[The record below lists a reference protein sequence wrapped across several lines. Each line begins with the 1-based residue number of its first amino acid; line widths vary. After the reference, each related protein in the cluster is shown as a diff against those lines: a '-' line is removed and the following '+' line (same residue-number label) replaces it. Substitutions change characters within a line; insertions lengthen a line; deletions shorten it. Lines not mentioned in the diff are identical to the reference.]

1 MGFALLVL
9 LASLMISMAMELMQF
24 NAINL
29 LVATIKIWFTRKRA
43 QLMRVNGNT
52 GDVSR
57 RAHPES
63 LKINLARS
71 RISMSVRSWLTKRA
85 TTLLDFRTTVSVGQI
100 TRQHMIRSDLLK
112 TAELW
117 VQNRLTSC
125 GLKLIKLLSTNTWAA
140 SRMTIKLD

>member
-1 MGFALLVL
+1 MGIAIPVL
-9 LASLMISMAMELMQF
+9 LASLMISMAMELMHF

-29 LVATIKIWFTRKRA
+29 LVATGKIWFTRRRA

-52 GDVSR
+52 GDASR

-63 LKINLARS
+63 LKLNLARS

-100 TRQHMIRSDLLK
+100 PRQHMIRSDLLK

-125 GLKLIKLLSTNTWAA
+125 GLKLIK
-140 SRMTIKLD
+140 